1 MDVLVVGAG
10 SMGRWLGDLLDRRA
24 DARVAFTDADSAAA
38 EAAADAVDGRAV
50 APGTDEAFAVVAV
63 AVPMPVAEGVI
74 EEYAPLATEAVV
86 DVTGVMAEPVAAMR
100 AAAPDAER
108 ASLHPLFA
116 PANAPGNVAS
126 VIDAEGPTVS
136 ALLDAIAA
144 DGNEVFETTV
154 EEHDRAMETV
164 QASAHAAIL
173 AYAVAARDV
182 PERFHTPVSAGL
194 ADLVDQVTGGDPHVY
209 SDIQRTFDGA
219 DAVAEA
225 ARRLADADPETF
237 ERIYEE
243 L

>member
-1 MDVLVVGAG
+1 M
-10 SMGRWLGDLLDRRA
+10 
-24 DARVAFTDADSAAA
+24 AFTDTDSAAA
-38 EAAADAVDGRAV
+38 EAAADAVAGRAV
-50 APGTDEAFAVVAV
+50 APGTDDAFEVVAV
-63 AVPMPVAEGVI
+63 AVPMPVAGAVI
-74 EEYAPLATEAVV
+74 DEYAPLGTDAVV

-126 VIDAEGPTVS
+126 VVDADGPTVG
-136 ALLDAIAA
+136 AILDAIAA
-144 DGNEVFETTV
+144 DGNEVFETTAA
-154 EEHDRAMETV
+154 EHDRAMETV
-164 QASAHAAIL
+164 QASAHAAVL

-182 PERFHTPVSAGL
+182 PDRFNTPVSEGL
-194 ADLVDQVTGGDPHVY
+194 SALVDQVTGGDAHVY
-209 SDIQRTFDGA
+209 SDIQRTFEGA

-225 ARRLADADPETF
+225 ARRLADADAETF